1 MNKGTIIKNI
11 SNQYVVRFTD
21 GQEMNCVAM
30 GKLRQGLKPLV
41 GDYVLVEQFE
51 HQYGIQKIEERKNF
65 LTRPPIANVDQAVI
79 VMSAK
84 DPDFSTTLVDQLIF
98 LISLANIE
106 PVLCVSKMDLID
118 EEDALHE
125 IIKDY
130 QASGYRV
137 YRSGKNVG
145 KEELYDCFNNKISV
159 LTGQSGAGKSTILN
173 ELNPDFELQTQ
184 AISKALGRG
193 KHTTR
198 HSQLFPIGKGWVG
211 DTPGFSKLDFTN
223 VNPLELAHKLKD
235 FTNIS
240 KECRFRDC
248 LHVDEPDCAIKN
260 AVENQQVSKIRYL
273 HYIEIAEANNK
284 KKRR

>member
-11 SNQYVVRFTD
+11 SNQYVVRFED
-21 GQEMNCVAM
+21 GQEKTCVAM

-106 PVLCVSKMDLID
+106 PVLCVSKMDLIED
-118 EEDALHE
+118 DDALHE
-125 IIKDY
+125 VIKDY
-130 QASGYRV
+130 QNSGYRV
-137 YRSGKNVG
+137 YFSGKNIG
-145 KEELYDCFNNKISV
+145 KAELFDCFNEKISV

-198 HSQLFPIGKGWVG
+198 HSQLFPIGNGWVG
-211 DTPGFSKLDFTN
+211 DTPGFSKLDFSQ
-223 VNPLELAHKLKD
+223 VNPLELAHKLMD
-235 FTNIS
+235 FNNLTE
-240 KECRFRDC
+240 ECRFRDC
-248 LHVDEPDCAIKN
+248 VHVDEPDCVIKM
-260 AVENQQVSKIRYL
+260 AVENQLVSKIRYQ
-273 HYIEIAEANNK
+273 HYIEIVDSIRK
-284 KKRR
+284 KKR